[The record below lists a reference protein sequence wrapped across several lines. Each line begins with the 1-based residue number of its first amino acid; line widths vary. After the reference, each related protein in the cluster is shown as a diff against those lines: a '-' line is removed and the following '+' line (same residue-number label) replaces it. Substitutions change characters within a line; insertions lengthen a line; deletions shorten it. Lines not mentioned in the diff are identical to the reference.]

1 LATLAASEAA
11 GGPRCTLLTQAA
23 TDDDQIHSNFDDI
36 SISRFPDIFGLD
48 CCHSCFAPVLYRGGH
63 FGEMPTNLRQN
74 VRKRPFS
81 GGGCRFWCVAI
92 GSLCDALLAA
102 SASLSI
108 LFLDPLVPLSLSL
121 LLLSP
126 LSRCLL
132 AYFSQSVSQRPP
144 ALTHSQKRKR
154 RRRLATYSLSL
165 KGRGG
170 DHPPPRM

>member
-23 TDDDQIHSNFDDI
+23 TDDDQIHSSFDDI

-74 VRKRPFS
+74 VRTRPFS

-92 GSLCDALLAA
+92 GVS
-102 SASLSI
+102 
-108 LFLDPLVPLSLSL
+108 LFLCVMLCLRHRRLSRFFSSIRSFLSLSL
-121 LLLSP
+121 FFFFLLS
-126 LSRCLL
+126 RAAYLL
-132 AYFSQSVSQRPP
+132 TSVSQSASARPHSH
-144 ALTHSQKRKR
+144 THR
-154 RRRLATYSLSL
+154 R
-165 KGRGG
+165 GRGG
-170 DHPPPRM
+170 GGWLPTHFH